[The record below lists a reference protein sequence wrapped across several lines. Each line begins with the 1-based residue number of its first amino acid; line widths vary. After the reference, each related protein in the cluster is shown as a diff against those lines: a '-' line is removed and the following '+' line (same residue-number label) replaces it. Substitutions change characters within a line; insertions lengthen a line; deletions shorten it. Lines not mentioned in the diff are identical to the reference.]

1 MLASRPTGS
10 MLTHCP
16 AKQGQALQYRVI
28 SVLKQLAIVLDI
40 TMAIYYLNVK
50 THARTDSSSNNAVR
64 AAAYR
69 SGSLLTDASTGN
81 RYNYSR
87 KHEVIYSEIRG
98 PENIPARFKNREVL
112 WSEVEKTEKRCDAQ
126 LFREIEVALPIE
138 LNQIQMVELLRFYL
152 DEYAIKYGMIAD
164 FSIHNDGNGN
174 PHSHISLTMREI
186 DGDGFGKKNRDWND
200 KKFLERWR
208 KGWEKVCNKALKDA
222 GFDVRID
229 SRSYADQGIDKLPT
243 IHEGR
248 EGIRG
253 DNKARVEKRRAHNRT
268 VREYNAVRSERKS
281 AQTKIQQLER
291 ELAEL
296 EAEPTAKLS
305 AVKVKMLHSL
315 DSVSKKPAT
324 SSPVVE
330 QPKTPEIIIKP
341 ETRKP
346 TKIDNL
352 GKLNKRI
359 LQSVQTQYSS
369 SRAMVVYEAPEH
381 KNERNGIDKTLCY
394 NMPTNPMDVQA
405 CYSLRALLG
414 KDADKEF
421 NSRTN
426 ALHMVGMKYSWQAFY
441 EELNEGINSKYGANA
456 EWWRAYARMCFHEH
470 RNSIEDIKQ
479 YVPDKYRT
487 YFDEVIYNELKKSN
501 LIPADQ
507 PKYAVWKYVRQV
519 EKPIESKPSPVVNE
533 PRINQP
539 SIKVQPPNVPPRQQV
554 DEAVDEN
561 PHDYLQGWQEPE
573 VAEIP
578 NTIRYPEPKQ
588 PWDSSGSD
596 FSPF

>member
-1 MLASRPTGS
+1 
-10 MLTHCP
+10 
-16 AKQGQALQYRVI
+16 
-28 SVLKQLAIVLDI
+28 
-40 TMAIYYLNVK
+40 MAIYHCTVK
-50 THARTDSSSNNAVR
+50 AHSRADSSNTNAVR

-69 SGSLLTDASTGN
+69 AGAKLVNLESGN
-81 RYNYSR
+81 RYNYLR
-87 KHEVIYSEIRG
+87 KKEVVYSEIRTPAKV
-98 PENIPARFKNREVL
+98 PERFKNREAL
-112 WSEVEKTEKRCDAQ
+112 WNDVEKSENRCDAQ

-138 LNQIQMVELLRFYL
+138 LSRIQMIDLLQRYV
-152 DEYAIKYGMIAD
+152 DEYAVKYGMIAD
-164 FSIHNDGNGN
+164 FSIHDDGNGN
-174 PHSHISLTMREI
+174 PHCHIMLTMREVNE
-186 DGDGFGKKNRDWND
+186 DGFGKKNRDWND
-200 KKFLERWR
+200 KKFIDKWR
-208 KGWEKVCNKALKDA
+208 KGWEKEANKALKDA
-222 GFDVRID
+222 GFENRID
-229 SRSYADQGIDKLPT
+229 SRSYAEQGIDQVPT
-243 IHEGR
+243 VHEGR
-248 EGIRG
+248 EGIGNKNKYIVDARKEKNRVIRG
-253 DNKARVEKRRAHNRT
+253 HNM
-268 VREYNAVRSERKS
+268 VRSERKS
-281 AQTKIQQLER
+281 VNSKIDDLEKTI
-291 ELAEL
+291 AEL
-296 EAEPTAKLS
+296 EAEPTTKLS
-305 AVKVKMLHSL
+305 AVKIKMIHSL
-315 DSVSKKPAT
+315 DSVIKKPKEHI
-324 SSPVVE
+324 VE
-330 QPKTPEIIIKP
+330 QPAIADVSITPEEK
-341 ETRKP
+341 KP
-346 TKIDNL
+346 TKISNL

-394 NMPTNPMDVQA
+394 NMPTNPIDVQA

-487 YFDEVIYNELKKSN
+487 YFDEVISNELKKSN
-501 LIPADQ
+501 PIPADQ

-519 EKPIESKPSPVVNE
+519 EEPIESKPSPVVNE

-561 PHDYLQGWQEPE
+561 PHDYLLGWQEPE

-578 NTIRYPEPKQ
+578 NTFRYPEPKK

>member
-1 MLASRPTGS
+1 

-28 SVLKQLAIVLDI
+28 PVLKQLTIVLDI

-50 THARTDSSSNNAVR
+50 THARADSSSNNAVR

-87 KHEVIYSEIRG
+87 KHEVVYSEIRG
-98 PENIPARFKNREVL
+98 PKNIPARFKNREVL

-324 SSPVVE
+324 SSPVFE

-341 ETRKP
+341 ETKKP

-369 SRAMVVYEAPEH
+369 CRDMVIYEAPKQVH
-381 KNERNGIDKTLCY
+381 ERSAIDNKLCY
-394 NMPTNPMDVQA
+394 NLPDNPLDIQA
-405 CYSLRALLG
+405 CYSLRALIG

-421 NSRTN
+421 NARVN
-426 ALHMVGMKYSWQAFY
+426 AMHMVGMKYSWRAFY
-441 EELNEGINSKYGANA
+441 EELNEGINSKHGANA
-456 EWWRAYARMCFHEH
+456 AWWRAFARMTFHKH
-470 RNSIEDIKQ
+470 RHSIEDIKG
-479 YVPDKYRT
+479 YVLDKYRSH
-487 YFDEVIYNELKKSN
+487 FDEVIKRELSKSN
-501 LIPADQ
+501 KIPADQ
-507 PKYAVWKYVRQV
+507 PKYAVWKFVRQV
-519 EKPIESKPSPVVNE
+519 KEIKPDKPKQTVEVYHAHPK
-533 PRINQP
+533 QP
-539 SIKVQPPNVPPRQQV
+539 SVEPSMSEIPARQQV
-554 DEAVDEN
+554 DEPVHEK
-561 PHDYLQGWQEPE
+561 PEYDYAWQEPE
-573 VAEIP
+573 VVDIP
-578 NTIRYPEPKQ
+578 NIFKYPEPKN
-588 PWDSSGSD
+588 PWSSFGSD
-596 FSPF
+596 FGY